1 MFNILLI
8 SGNARAAAQHNK
20 VIYTDVFI
28 HYYLWKKEVDN
39 ILHYKLIHQ
48 QAQES
53 DGLIYLGNVL

>member
-1 MFNILLI
+1 MFKALCV
-8 SGNARAAAQHNK
+8 SGNTGEATQDNE

-28 HYYLWKKEVDN
+28 RCYLWKKEVDS

-53 DGLIYLGNVL
+53 NGLIYFGNVL